1 MEKKKIAIGARN
13 KRKGSN
19 AEREYAKFFRE
30 LGFSHCITARQG
42 SRYHDDAG
50 IDLINLPF
58 NVQIKAGRQK
68 GMNISKVLNDIK
80 ETISIKF
87 PKEASEHNNP
97 LIVIHRKEVES
108 GKRTRNEFD
117 EIVSMSI
124 QDFKKLINKLKW
136 E

>member
-1 MEKKKIAIGARN
+1 MAKKSQGATN

-42 SRYHDDAG
+42 SRYHDDVG

-58 NVQIKAGRQK
+58 NVQIKAGKQK
-68 GMNISKVLNDIK
+68 GMNLSKTLFDIK
-80 ETISIKF
+80 EVITVKF
-87 PKEASEHNNP
+87 PKEASEHQNP
-97 LIVIHRKEVES
+97 LILIHRKEVES
-108 GKRTRNEFD
+108 GRRTRNEFD

-124 QDFKKLINKLKW
+124 QDFKKLINKIKW

>member
-1 MEKKKIAIGARN
+1 MAKRSVGATN

-30 LGFSHCITARQG
+30 LGFTHCITARQG

-58 NVQIKAGRQK
+58 NVQIKAGKHK
-68 GMNISKVLNDIK
+68 GMNVSKVLYEIK
-80 ETISIKF
+80 ETITLKF
-87 PKEASEHNNP
+87 PKDAAEHNNP
-97 LIVIHRKEVES
+97 LILIHRKEMEQ
-108 GKRTRNEFD
+108 GKRTRNDYD

-124 QDFKKLINKLKW
+124 QDFKKLIKW

>member
-1 MEKKKIAIGARN
+1 MAKRSVGATN

-30 LGFSHCITARQG
+30 LGFTHCITARQG

-58 NVQIKAGRQK
+58 NVQIKAGKHK
-68 GMNISKVLNDIK
+68 GMNVSKVLYEIK
-80 ETISIKF
+80 ETITLKF

-97 LIVIHRKEVES
+97 LILIHRKEMEQ
-108 GKRTRNEFD
+108 GKRTRNDYD

-124 QDFKKLINKLKW
+124 QDFKKLINKIKW

>member
-1 MEKKKIAIGARN
+1 MAKKSQGATN

-19 AEREYAKFFRE
+19 AEREYARFFRE

-58 NVQIKAGRQK
+58 NIQIKAGKQK
-68 GMNISKVLNDIK
+68 GMNISKVLHDIR
-80 ETISIKF
+80 ETISTKF
-87 PKEASEHNNP
+87 PKEAPEHNNP
-97 LIVIHRKEVES
+97 LIIIHRKEVEE
-108 GKRTRNEFD
+108 GRRLRNEYD

-124 QDFKKLINKLKW
+124 TDFRKLINKMKW

>member
-1 MEKKKIAIGARN
+1 MAKRSVGATN

-30 LGFSHCITARQG
+30 LGFTHCITARQG

-58 NVQIKAGRQK
+58 NVQIKAGKHK
-68 GMNISKVLNDIK
+68 GMNVSKVLYEIK
-80 ETISIKF
+80 ETITLKF
-87 PKEASEHNNP
+87 PKDAAEHNNP
-97 LIVIHRKEVES
+97 LILIHRKEMEQ
-108 GKRTRNEFD
+108 GKRTRNDYD

-124 QDFKKLINKLKW
+124 QDFKKLINKIKW